1 MHLQLPSQGLSFQ
14 LWPAAATLVT
24 LLDRCRAGDSTTYD
38 LSSFIDAHQN
48 RHLSILELG
57 SGTGV
62 VGIAAAAL
70 LRASVTVTDLPHVL
84 PNMRYNIDANA
95 GISGLCGGDVNS
107 APLSWGDIGEMESI
121 GRGYDIILA
130 SDVVYHDHLYE
141 PLIQTLKFFL
151 LGSEKEM
158 VFLMAHSK
166 RWKKESV
173 FFKKANKFFDVKV
186 VYTDSPCNGARVGVK
201 VYTFVRKG
209 SGKLESQF
217 K

>member
-1 MHLQLPSQGLSFQ
+1 M
-14 LWPAAATLVT
+14 
-24 LLDRCRAGDSTTYD
+24 
-38 LSSFIDAHQN
+38 
-48 RHLSILELG
+48 
-57 SGTGV
+57 
-62 VGIAAAAL
+62 
-70 LRASVTVTDLPHVL
+70 
-84 PNMRYNIDANA
+84 
-95 GISGLCGGDVNS
+95 NS
-107 APLSWGDIGEMESI
+107 APLSWGDIGEMEAI

-151 LGSEKEM
+151 LASEKEM
-158 VFLMAHSK
+158 VFLMAHLK

-209 SGKLESQF
+209 SGKLGSQF